1 MSSGA
6 GPFTKVN
13 KKFRSNSGIIRC
25 YVLHPS
31 NTLTNKFLLLLGV
44 WLLYGSFGLIATSL
58 APIAEIVIEDLAM
71 THGEMGL
78 IMGAWQLIYIFSAV
92 PAGMLLDR
100 IGTKKALAIGGSLI
114 ALSAFA
120 RSGASDFSELLGA
133 VMLFGLGG
141 PIISAGAPKAIVSA
155 FEGSARGLAMGI
167 YMTGPA
173 IGAIVSL
180 TLTNS
185 FLLPVF
191 EGDWRNVM
199 LLWGFFAVSATTLW
213 FFLPQSCEERSNDKL
228 ETKES
233 QVEVVFEL
241 IKKPTVMLVLILSA
255 CVFTFNHGLNNW
267 LPELLK
273 SHGFS
278 SVFSGYLAA
287 LPIFVGIIGSLVI
300 PRLAT
305 PTRRFKILFLLCF
318 AAFLSSL
325 LLQFISLDV
334 LVPGLILQGLARA
347 SLMTVLILTLVE
359 LPEIGEKRA
368 GTASG
373 MFFSAA
379 EMGGLLGPLTL
390 GILYEPSLGFSSGL
404 IFLSVISGFMI
415 IGALLLG
422 RSARGKQ

>member
-1 MSSGA
+1 M
-6 GPFTKVN
+6 
-13 KKFRSNSGIIRC
+13 
-25 YVLHPS
+25 HPS

-120 RSGASDFSELLGA
+120 RTGASDFSELLGA

-141 PIISAGAPKAIVSA
+141 PVISAGAPKAIVSA

-199 LLWGFFAVSATTLW
+199 LLWSFFAVSATAFW
-213 FFLPQSCEERSNDKL
+213 FFLPQSSEKESKDKL
-228 ETKES
+228 GTKES
-233 QVEVVFEL
+233 QIEVVFEL

-278 SVFSGYLAA
+278 SIFSGYLAA

-300 PRLAT
+300 PRLAI

-325 LLQFISLDV
+325 LLQFVSLDV

-390 GILYEPSLGFSSGL
+390 GILYDPSLGFSSGL

-422 RSARGKQ
+422 RSARGKQQSVFNP

>member
-1 MSSGA
+1 M
-6 GPFTKVN
+6 T
-13 KKFRSNSGIIRC
+13 
-25 YVLHPS
+25 
-31 NTLTNKFLLLLGV
+31 TKFLLLLGV

-58 APIAEIVIEDLAM
+58 APVAEMIIKDLSI

-78 IMGAWQLIYIFSAV
+78 IMGAWQLMYIFSAV
-92 PAGMLLDR
+92 PAGILLDR
-100 IGTKKALAIGGSLI
+100 IGSKKALAIGGSLI
-114 ALSAFA
+114 ALSALA
-120 RSGASDFSELLGA
+120 RAGASDFGELLA
-133 VMLFGLGG
+133 SVMLFGLGG
-141 PIISAGAPKAIVSA
+141 PIISAGAPKAVVSA
-155 FEGSARGLAMGI
+155 FEGSERRLAMGI

-185 FLLPVF
+185 FLLPSF
-191 EGDWRNVM
+191 EGDWRSVM
-199 LLWGFFAVSATTLW
+199 LLWSFFALLATLLW
-213 FFLPQSCEERSNDKL
+213 LFLPKSSKSESERDI
-228 ETKES
+228 ETRES
-233 QVEVVFEL
+233 QTEVVSEL
-241 IKKPTVMLVLILSA
+241 IRKQTVILVLILSA

-273 SHGFS
+273 AHGFS
-278 SVFSGYLAA
+278 SIFSGYLAA

-305 PTRRFKILFLLCF
+305 PTRRFRILLLLCL

-325 LLQFISLDV
+325 LLQFVSLNV

-390 GILYEPSLGFSSGL
+390 GILYDPSLGFSSGL

-422 RSARGKQ
+422 RSARA

>member
-1 MSSGA
+1 M
-6 GPFTKVN
+6 T
-13 KKFRSNSGIIRC
+13 
-25 YVLHPS
+25 
-31 NTLTNKFLLLLGV
+31 TKFLLLLGV

-92 PAGMLLDR
+92 PAGILLDR

-120 RSGASDFSELLGA
+120 RTGASDFGELLGA

-155 FEGSARGLAMGI
+155 FEGSTRGLAMGI

-185 FLLPVF
+185 FFLPTF
-191 EGDWRNVM
+191 EGNWRNVM
-199 LLWGFFAVSATTLW
+199 LLWSFFAVSATALW
-213 FFLPQSCEERSNDKL
+213 FFLPQSTEEGSKDKL
-228 ETKES
+228 ETEES
-233 QVEVVFEL
+233 QIEVVFEL

-278 SVFSGYLAA
+278 SIFSGYLAA

-300 PRLAT
+300 PRLAI

-325 LLQFISLDV
+325 LLQFVSLDV
-334 LVPGLILQGLARA
+334 LVLGLILQGLARA

>member
-1 MSSGA
+1 
-6 GPFTKVN
+6 
-13 KKFRSNSGIIRC
+13 
-25 YVLHPS
+25 
-31 NTLTNKFLLLLGV
+31 
-44 WLLYGSFGLIATSL
+44 
-58 APIAEIVIEDLAM
+58 
-71 THGEMGL
+71 
-78 IMGAWQLIYIFSAV
+78 
-92 PAGMLLDR
+92 
-100 IGTKKALAIGGSLI
+100 
-114 ALSAFA
+114 
-120 RSGASDFSELLGA
+120 
-133 VMLFGLGG
+133 
-141 PIISAGAPKAIVSA
+141 
-155 FEGSARGLAMGI
+155 MGI

-191 EGDWRNVM
+191 EGNWRNVM
-199 LLWGFFAVSATTLW
+199 LLWSFFAVSATAFW
-213 FFLPQSCEERSNDKL
+213 FFLPQSSEKESKYKL

-233 QVEVVFEL
+233 QIDVVLEL

-300 PRLAT
+300 PRLAI

-325 LLQFISLDV
+325 LLQFVSLDV

-390 GILYEPSLGFSSGL
+390 GILYDPSLGFSSGL

-422 RSARGKQ
+422 RSARGAQ

>member
-13 KKFRSNSGIIRC
+13 KKFRSNSGIIKC
-25 YVLHPS
+25 HVFHPS

-120 RSGASDFSELLGA
+120 RTGAGNFGELLGA

-199 LLWGFFAVSATTLW
+199 LLWSFFAVSATALW
-213 FFLPQSCEERSNDKL
+213 FFLPQSSEEESKDKL

-233 QVEVVFEL
+233 QIEIVFEL
-241 IKKPTVMLVLILSA
+241 IKKPAVILVLILSA

-300 PRLAT
+300 PRLAI

-390 GILYEPSLGFSSGL
+390 GILYDPSLGFSSGL

>member
-1 MSSGA
+1 M
-6 GPFTKVN
+6 T
-13 KKFRSNSGIIRC
+13 
-25 YVLHPS
+25 
-31 NTLTNKFLLLLGV
+31 TKFLLLLGV

-92 PAGMLLDR
+92 PAGILLDR

-120 RSGASDFSELLGA
+120 RTGASDFGELLGA

-155 FEGSARGLAMGI
+155 FEGSTRGLAMGI

-185 FLLPVF
+185 FFLPAF
-191 EGDWRNVM
+191 EGNWRNVM
-199 LLWGFFAVSATTLW
+199 LLWSFFAVSVTAFW
-213 FFLPQSCEERSNDKL
+213 FFLPKSSEKESNDKL

-233 QVEVVFEL
+233 QIEVVFEL
-241 IKKPTVMLVLILSA
+241 IKKPTVMLLLILSA

-278 SVFSGYLAA
+278 SIFSGYLAA
-287 LPIFVGIIGSLVI
+287 LPIFVGIIASLVI
-300 PRLAT
+300 PRLAI

-325 LLQFISLDV
+325 LLQFVSLDV

-390 GILYEPSLGFSSGL
+390 GILYDPSLGFSSGL

-422 RSARGKQ
+422 RSARGKH

>member
-1 MSSGA
+1 MH
-6 GPFTKVN
+6 T
-13 KKFRSNSGIIRC
+13 
-25 YVLHPS
+25 S

-78 IMGAWQLIYIFSAV
+78 IMGAWQLVYIFSAV

-120 RSGASDFSELLGA
+120 RTGANDFSELLGA

-199 LLWGFFAVSATTLW
+199 LLWSFFAVSATAFW
-213 FFLPQSCEERSNDKL
+213 FFLPQSSEEESKDKL
-228 ETKES
+228 ETKEN
-233 QVEVVFEL
+233 QIEIVFEL
-241 IKKPTVMLVLILSA
+241 IKKPAVILVLILSA

-278 SVFSGYLAA
+278 SIFSGYLAA

-300 PRLAT
+300 PRLAI

-325 LLQFISLDV
+325 LLQFVSLDV

-390 GILYEPSLGFSSGL
+390 GILYDPSLGFSSGL

-422 RSARGKQ
+422 RSARDKQ

>member
-1 MSSGA
+1 MGC
-6 GPFTKVN
+6 F
-13 KKFRSNSGIIRC
+13 
-25 YVLHPS
+25 VLHLS
-31 NTLTNKFLLLLGV
+31 NTLTTKFLLLLGV

-120 RSGASDFSELLGA
+120 RTGASDFSELLGA

-141 PIISAGAPKAIVSA
+141 PIISAGAPKAMISV

-199 LLWGFFAVSATTLW
+199 LLWSFFAVSATGFW
-213 FFLPQSCEERSNDKL
+213 FFLPQSSEEESKNKL
-228 ETKES
+228 ETKKS
-233 QVEVVFEL
+233 QIEVVFEL
-241 IKKPTVMLVLILSA
+241 IKKPAVILVLILSA

-300 PRLAT
+300 PRLAI

-325 LLQFISLDV
+325 LLQFVSLNV
-334 LVPGLILQGLARA
+334 LVPGLILQGIARA

-390 GILYEPSLGFSSGL
+390 GILYDPSLGFSSGL

-422 RSARGKQ
+422 RSARGKH

>member
-1 MSSGA
+1 M
-6 GPFTKVN
+6 T
-13 KKFRSNSGIIRC
+13 
-25 YVLHPS
+25 
-31 NTLTNKFLLLLGV
+31 TKFLLLLGV

-58 APIAEIVIEDLAM
+58 APVAEMIIKDLSI

-78 IMGAWQLIYIFSAV
+78 IMGAWQLMYIFSAV
-92 PAGMLLDR
+92 PAGILLDR
-100 IGTKKALAIGGSLI
+100 IGSKKALAIGGSLI
-114 ALSAFA
+114 ALSALA
-120 RSGASDFSELLGA
+120 RAGASDFGELLA
-133 VMLFGLGG
+133 SVMLFGLGG
-141 PIISAGAPKAIVSA
+141 PIISAGAPKAVVSA
-155 FEGSARGLAMGI
+155 FEGSERRLAMGI

-185 FLLPVF
+185 FLLPSF
-191 EGDWRNVM
+191 EGDWRSVM
-199 LLWGFFAVSATTLW
+199 LLWSFFALLATLLW
-213 FFLPQSCEERSNDKL
+213 LFLPKSSKGESERDI
-228 ETKES
+228 ETRES
-233 QVEVVFEL
+233 QTEVVSEL
-241 IKKPTVMLVLILSA
+241 IRKQTVILVLILSA

-273 SHGFS
+273 AHGFS
-278 SVFSGYLAA
+278 SIFSGYLAA

-305 PTRRFKILFLLCF
+305 PTRRFRILLLLCL

-325 LLQFISLDV
+325 LLQFVSLNV

-390 GILYEPSLGFSSGL
+390 GILYDPSLGFSSGL

-422 RSARGKQ
+422 RSARA

>member
-1 MSSGA
+1 M
-6 GPFTKVN
+6 T
-13 KKFRSNSGIIRC
+13 
-25 YVLHPS
+25 
-31 NTLTNKFLLLLGV
+31 TKFLLLLGV

-58 APIAEIVIEDLAM
+58 APVAEMIIKDLSI

-92 PAGMLLDR
+92 PAGILLDR
-100 IGTKKALAIGGSLI
+100 IGSKKALAIGGSLI
-114 ALSAFA
+114 ALSALA
-120 RSGASDFSELLGA
+120 RAGASDFGELLA
-133 VMLFGLGG
+133 SVMLFGLGG
-141 PIISAGAPKAIVSA
+141 PIISAGAPKAVVSA
-155 FEGSARGLAMGI
+155 FEGSERRLAMGI

-185 FLLPVF
+185 FLLPSF
-191 EGDWRNVM
+191 EGDWRSVM
-199 LLWGFFAVSATTLW
+199 LLWSFFALLATLLW
-213 FFLPQSCEERSNDKL
+213 LFLPKSSKGESERDI
-228 ETKES
+228 ETRES
-233 QVEVVFEL
+233 QTEVVSEL
-241 IKKPTVMLVLILSA
+241 IRKQTVILVLILSA

-273 SHGFS
+273 AHGFS
-278 SVFSGYLAA
+278 STFSGYLAA

-305 PTRRFKILFLLCF
+305 PTRRFRILLLLCL

-325 LLQFISLDV
+325 LLQFVSLNV

-390 GILYEPSLGFSSGL
+390 GILYDPSLGFSSGL

-422 RSARGKQ
+422 RSARA

>member
-1 MSSGA
+1 M
-6 GPFTKVN
+6 T
-13 KKFRSNSGIIRC
+13 
-25 YVLHPS
+25 
-31 NTLTNKFLLLLGV
+31 TKFLLLLGV

-58 APIAEIVIEDLAM
+58 APVAEMIIKDLSI

-92 PAGMLLDR
+92 PAGILLDR
-100 IGTKKALAIGGSLI
+100 IGSKKALAIGGSLI
-114 ALSAFA
+114 ALSALA
-120 RSGASDFSELLGA
+120 RAGASDFGELLA
-133 VMLFGLGG
+133 SVMLFGLGG
-141 PIISAGAPKAIVSA
+141 PIISAGAPKAVVSA
-155 FEGSARGLAMGI
+155 FEGSERRLAMGI

-185 FLLPVF
+185 FLLPSF
-191 EGDWRNVM
+191 EGDWRSVM
-199 LLWGFFAVSATTLW
+199 LLWSFFALLATLLW
-213 FFLPQSCEERSNDKL
+213 LFLPKSSKSESERDI
-228 ETKES
+228 ETRES
-233 QVEVVFEL
+233 QTEVVSEL
-241 IKKPTVMLVLILSA
+241 IRKQTVILVLILSA

-273 SHGFS
+273 AHGFS
-278 SVFSGYLAA
+278 SIFSGYLAA

-305 PTRRFKILFLLCF
+305 PTRRFRILLLLCL

-325 LLQFISLDV
+325 LLQFVSLNV

-390 GILYEPSLGFSSGL
+390 GILYDPSLGFSSGL

-422 RSARGKQ
+422 RSARA

>member
-1 MSSGA
+1 M
-6 GPFTKVN
+6 
-13 KKFRSNSGIIRC
+13 
-25 YVLHPS
+25 
-31 NTLTNKFLLLLGV
+31 
-44 WLLYGSFGLIATSL
+44 LI
-58 APIAEIVIEDLAM
+58 
-71 THGEMGL
+71 
-78 IMGAWQLIYIFSAV
+78 
-92 PAGMLLDR
+92 
-100 IGTKKALAIGGSLI
+100 
-114 ALSAFA
+114 
-120 RSGASDFSELLGA
+120 
-133 VMLFGLGG
+133 
-141 PIISAGAPKAIVSA
+141 
-155 FEGSARGLAMGI
+155 
-167 YMTGPA
+167 
-173 IGAIVSL
+173 
-180 TLTNS
+180 
-185 FLLPVF
+185 
-191 EGDWRNVM
+191 
-199 LLWGFFAVSATTLW
+199 
-213 FFLPQSCEERSNDKL
+213 
-228 ETKES
+228 
-233 QVEVVFEL
+233 
-241 IKKPTVMLVLILSA
+241 LVLILSA

-300 PRLAT
+300 PRLAI

-325 LLQFISLDV
+325 LLQFVSLDV

-390 GILYEPSLGFSSGL
+390 GILYDPSLGFSSGL

-422 RSARGKQ
+422 RSARGAQ

>member
-1 MSSGA
+1 M
-6 GPFTKVN
+6 T
-13 KKFRSNSGIIRC
+13 
-25 YVLHPS
+25 
-31 NTLTNKFLLLLGV
+31 TKFLLLLGV

-58 APIAEIVIEDLAM
+58 APIAEMVIKDLSI

-92 PAGMLLDR
+92 PAGILLDR
-100 IGTKKALAIGGSLI
+100 IGSKKALAIGGSLI
-114 ALSAFA
+114 ALSALA
-120 RSGASDFSELLGA
+120 RAGASDFGELLA
-133 VMLFGLGG
+133 SVMLFGLGG
-141 PIISAGAPKAIVSA
+141 PIISAGAPKAVVSA
-155 FEGSARGLAMGI
+155 FEGSERRLAMGI

-185 FLLPVF
+185 FLLPSF
-191 EGDWRNVM
+191 EGDWRSVM
-199 LLWGFFAVSATTLW
+199 LLWSFFALLATLLW
-213 FFLPQSCEERSNDKL
+213 LFLPKSSKGESERDI
-228 ETKES
+228 ETRES
-233 QVEVVFEL
+233 QTEVVSEL
-241 IKKPTVMLVLILSA
+241 IRKQTVILVLILSA

-273 SHGFS
+273 AHGFS
-278 SVFSGYLAA
+278 SIFSGYLAA

-305 PTRRFKILFLLCF
+305 PTRRFRILLLLCL

-325 LLQFISLDV
+325 LLQFVSLNV

-390 GILYEPSLGFSSGL
+390 GILYDPSLGFSSGL

-422 RSARGKQ
+422 RSARA

>member
-1 MSSGA
+1 MPSGA
-6 GPFTKVN
+6 GLFIKVN

-25 YVLHPS
+25 YVLHTS

-58 APIAEIVIEDLAM
+58 APIAEMVIADLAM

-120 RSGASDFSELLGA
+120 RTGASDFSELLGA

-199 LLWGFFAVSATTLW
+199 LLWSFFAVSATGFW
-213 FFLPQSCEERSNDKL
+213 FFLPQSCEEESKDKL

-233 QVEVVFEL
+233 QIEVVFEL
-241 IKKPTVMLVLILSA
+241 IKKPAVILVLILSA

-278 SVFSGYLAA
+278 SIFSGYLAA

-300 PRLAT
+300 PRLAI

-325 LLQFISLDV
+325 LLQFVSLDV

-347 SLMTVLILTLVE
+347 SLMTVLILTLVD

-390 GILYEPSLGFSSGL
+390 GILYDPSLGFSSGL

>member
-1 MSSGA
+1 MPSEA
-6 GPFTKVN
+6 GLFIKVN
-13 KKFRSNSGIIRC
+13 KKFRSNSGIIRG
-25 YVLHPS
+25 YVLHTS

-44 WLLYGSFGLIATSL
+44 WLLYSSFGLIVTSL

-120 RSGASDFSELLGA
+120 RTGANDFSELLGA

-199 LLWGFFAVSATTLW
+199 LLWSFFAVSATAFW
-213 FFLPQSCEERSNDKL
+213 FFLPQSSEEERKDKL
-228 ETKES
+228 ETKEN
-233 QVEVVFEL
+233 QIEIVFEL
-241 IKKPTVMLVLILSA
+241 IKKPAVILVLILSA

-278 SVFSGYLAA
+278 SIFSGYLAA

-300 PRLAT
+300 PRLAI

-325 LLQFISLDV
+325 LLQFVSLDV

-390 GILYEPSLGFSSGL
+390 GILYDPSLGFSSGL

>member
-1 MSSGA
+1 M
-6 GPFTKVN
+6 T
-13 KKFRSNSGIIRC
+13 
-25 YVLHPS
+25 
-31 NTLTNKFLLLLGV
+31 TKFLLLLGV

-58 APIAEIVIEDLAM
+58 APVAEMIIKDLSI

-92 PAGMLLDR
+92 PAGILLDR
-100 IGTKKALAIGGSLI
+100 IGSKKALAIGGSLI
-114 ALSAFA
+114 ALSALA
-120 RSGASDFSELLGA
+120 RAGASDFGELLA
-133 VMLFGLGG
+133 SVMLFGLGG
-141 PIISAGAPKAIVSA
+141 PIISAGAPKAVVSA
-155 FEGSARGLAMGI
+155 FEGSERRLAMGI

-185 FLLPVF
+185 FLLPSF
-191 EGDWRNVM
+191 EGDWRSVM
-199 LLWGFFAVSATTLW
+199 LLWSFFALLATLLW
-213 FFLPQSCEERSNDKL
+213 LFLPKSSKSESERDI
-228 ETKES
+228 ETRES
-233 QVEVVFEL
+233 QTEVVSEL
-241 IKKPTVMLVLILSA
+241 IRKQTVILVLILSA

-273 SHGFS
+273 AHGFS
-278 SVFSGYLAA
+278 SIFSGYLAA

-305 PTRRFKILFLLCF
+305 PTWRFRILLLLCL

-325 LLQFISLDV
+325 LLQFVSLNV

-390 GILYEPSLGFSSGL
+390 GILYDPSLGFSSGL

-422 RSARGKQ
+422 RSARA

>member
-1 MSSGA
+1 M
-6 GPFTKVN
+6 
-13 KKFRSNSGIIRC
+13 
-25 YVLHPS
+25 
-31 NTLTNKFLLLLGV
+31 TNKFLLLLGV

-120 RSGASDFSELLGA
+120 RTGASDFSELLGA

-141 PIISAGAPKAIVSA
+141 PVISAGAPKAIVSA
-155 FEGSARGLAMGI
+155 FEGSARGLAMGV

-199 LLWGFFAVSATTLW
+199 LLWSFFAVSATAFW
-213 FFLPQSCEERSNDKL
+213 FFLPQSSEKESKAKF

-233 QVEVVFEL
+233 QIDVVLEL

-278 SVFSGYLAA
+278 SIFSGYLAA

-300 PRLAT
+300 PRLAI

-325 LLQFISLDV
+325 LLQFVSLDV

-390 GILYEPSLGFSSGL
+390 GILYDPSLGFSSGL

>member
-1 MSSGA
+1 MRPCIG
-6 GPFTKVN
+6 F
-13 KKFRSNSGIIRC
+13 
-25 YVLHPS
+25 VLRPS
-31 NTLTNKFLLLLGV
+31 NTLTTRFLLLLGV

-114 ALSAFA
+114 ALSALA
-120 RSGASDFSELLGA
+120 RTGANDFGELLGA

-191 EGDWRNVM
+191 EGNWRNVM
-199 LLWGFFAVSATTLW
+199 LLWSFFAVSATAFW
-213 FFLPQSCEERSNDKL
+213 FFLPQSSEKESKYKL

-233 QVEVVFEL
+233 QIDVVLEL

-300 PRLAT
+300 PRLAI

-325 LLQFISLDV
+325 LLQFVSLDV

-390 GILYEPSLGFSSGL
+390 GILYDPSLGFSSGL
-404 IFLSVISGFMI
+404 IFLTVISGFMI

-422 RSARGKQ
+422 RSARGAQ

>member
-1 MSSGA
+1 MH
-6 GPFTKVN
+6 T
-13 KKFRSNSGIIRC
+13 
-25 YVLHPS
+25 S

-120 RSGASDFSELLGA
+120 RTGANDFSELLGA

-173 IGAIVSL
+173 IGAIASL

-185 FLLPVF
+185 FLLPFF

-199 LLWGFFAVSATTLW
+199 LLWSFFAVSATALW
-213 FFLPQSCEERSNDKL
+213 FFLPQSSEEGSKDKL
-228 ETKES
+228 EPKES
-233 QVEVVFEL
+233 QIEVVFEL

-300 PRLAT
+300 PRLAI

-325 LLQFISLDV
+325 LLQFVSLHV

-390 GILYEPSLGFSSGL
+390 GILYDPSLGFSSGL

>member
-1 MSSGA
+1 M
-6 GPFTKVN
+6 T
-13 KKFRSNSGIIRC
+13 
-25 YVLHPS
+25 
-31 NTLTNKFLLLLGV
+31 TKFLLLLGV

-58 APIAEIVIEDLAM
+58 APVAEMIIKDLSI

-92 PAGMLLDR
+92 PAGILLDR
-100 IGTKKALAIGGSLI
+100 IGSKKALAIGGSLI
-114 ALSAFA
+114 ALSALA
-120 RSGASDFSELLGA
+120 RAGASDFGELLA
-133 VMLFGLGG
+133 SVMLFGLGG
-141 PIISAGAPKAIVSA
+141 PIISAGAPKAVVSA
-155 FEGSARGLAMGI
+155 FEGSERRLAMGI

-185 FLLPVF
+185 FLLPSF
-191 EGDWRNVM
+191 EGDWRSVM
-199 LLWGFFAVSATTLW
+199 LLWSFFALLATLLW
-213 FFLPQSCEERSNDKL
+213 LFLPKSSKGESERDI
-228 ETKES
+228 ETRES
-233 QVEVVFEL
+233 QTEVVSEL
-241 IKKPTVMLVLILSA
+241 IRKQTVILVLILSA

-273 SHGFS
+273 AHGFS
-278 SVFSGYLAA
+278 SIFSGYLAA

-305 PTRRFKILFLLCF
+305 PTRRFRILLLLCL

-325 LLQFISLDV
+325 LLQFVSLNV

-390 GILYEPSLGFSSGL
+390 GILYDPSLGFSSGL

-422 RSARGKQ
+422 RSARA